1 MSAESAARPAPVPPA
16 SDLSMFVRAL
26 AEDPGN
32 ADLLVALGHRL
43 LECGNFDAAAANFR
57 RAMSLAPDHAVA
69 PVSLRWAVEGQKR
82 GPQSVVTAYQRSREQ
97 KRLLRRELS

>member
-1 MSAESAARPAPVPPA
+1 
-16 SDLSMFVRAL
+16 MFVRAL

-43 LECGNFDAAAANFR
+43 LEYGNFDAAAANFR
-57 RAMSLAPDHAVA
+57 KAMSLAPDHAVA

-82 GPQSVVTAYQRSREQ
+82 GFQPAVTDYQEHLKQ
-97 KRLLRRELS
+97 QRLLRIELAEAILALAARV